1 MPSGERTLR
10 SIGKGSGVQC
20 HQVRSADNGREC
32 ETNSV
37 SHPKLYD
44 PAAMNLV
51 KDVFRE
57 VWGIVKDQGVL
68 VIKDANGTQ
77 RAAIIRKLIEL
88 VSEEVTDKDVL
99 RAEALGQLRLN

>member
-1 MPSGERTLR
+1 M
-10 SIGKGSGVQC
+10 GSV
-20 HQVRSADNGREC
+20 N
-32 ETNSV
+32 
-37 SHPKLYD
+37 HPRLYD

-57 VWGIVKDQGVL
+57 VWGIVKDQDVL

-88 VSEEVTDKDVL
+88 VSEGVTDKDVL

>member
-1 MPSGERTLR
+1 M
-10 SIGKGSGVQC
+10 
-20 HQVRSADNGREC
+20 D
-32 ETNSV
+32 SV

-57 VWGIVKDQGVL
+57 VWGIVEGQDAFL
-68 VIKDANGTQ
+68 IKDASGTQ

-88 VSEEVTDKDVL
+88 VSEGVTDKDVL
-99 RAEALGQLRLN
+99 RAEALGELRLN

>member
-1 MPSGERTLR
+1 M
-10 SIGKGSGVQC
+10 GSV
-20 HQVRSADNGREC
+20 N
-32 ETNSV
+32 
-37 SHPKLYD
+37 HPRLYD

-57 VWGIVKDQGVL
+57 VWGIVKDQDVL

-88 VSEEVTDKDVL
+88 VSEGITDKDVL

>member
-1 MPSGERTLR
+1 MG
-10 SIGKGSGVQC
+10 
-20 HQVRSADNGREC
+20 
-32 ETNSV
+32 SV

-57 VWGIVKDQGVL
+57 VWGIVKDQDVL
-68 VIKDANGTQ
+68 VIKDASGTQ

-88 VSEEVTDKDVL
+88 VSEGVTDKDVL
-99 RAEALGQLRLN
+99 RAEALAELRLN